1 MKAMKSHT
9 SEQGIPIGKP
19 KSERGTVLRISGF
32 GLRISAPAAV
42 LVCAV
47 TLLAGSA
54 RSAAAERQN
63 LRGSVPA
70 TVGHLRALGRLPGTN
85 RLHLVI
91 VLPLRNGEALDS
103 QIEQIYDPASPAYHQ
118 YLTPGQFAE
127 RFGPTRQDYEAVLAF
142 ARANGLQVKGLHPN
156 RTLVDGG
163 GAGANIERAFHVNRH
178 VY

>member
-1 MKAMKSHT
+1 MIIKNMSA
-9 SEQGIPIGKP
+9 
-19 KSERGTVLRISGF
+19 RGYVTRRPLAN
-32 GLRISAPAAV
+32 GLLV

-63 LRGSVPA
+63 LHGSVPA

-103 QIEQIYDPASPAYHQ
+103 LLEQLYDPTSPAYHQ

-127 RFGPTRQDYEAVLAF
+127 RFGPTRQDYEARRVAAHK
-142 ARANGLQVKGLHPN
+142 ARGEAESG
-156 RTLVDGG
+156 R
-163 GAGANIERAFHVNRH
+163 
-178 VY
+178 